1 MSYGRF
7 LRCGLGALALSLLL
21 AQSADAR
28 QDMTAAEAKA
38 LLDNPPAG
46 LVLLDVRTPGE
57 FAAGHIEGA
66 VNMNSLEPDF
76 LKRAAKL
83 PPEAPLLIYCRSGN
97 RSSSIIERME
107 KAGIKNE
114 IYHLEHGINDWNAA
128 GLPLTR

>member
-1 MSYGRF
+1 MTYGRF
-7 LRCGLGALALSLLL
+7 LRCCPGALALCLLL
-21 AQSADAR
+21 AQPADAR

-38 LLDNPPAG
+38 LLANPPAG

-76 LKRAAKL
+76 LQRAAQL

-97 RSSSIIERME
+97 RSGSIIERME
-107 KAGIKNE
+107 KAGIRNE
-114 IYHLEHGINDWNAA
+114 IYHLARGINDWNAA
-128 GLPLTR
+128 GLPLTQ